1 MNSNY
6 LQSKDVHFKNIFE
19 ISFEVLNIQPF
30 IWMICERGKWEGKQ
44 MELWQLFIRY
54 GCHCPGRD
62 TTSRLYQT
70 VAGYKLQKCDK
81 QYTSQIWKFHPG
93 LRHYGSF
100 AYVTISREIKM
111 VNYFWLKLLIEN
123 VQWQNFDCISVS
135 CIRCRMQKKCCFVIG
150 PEIL

>member
-1 MNSNY
+1 MSILIIFLKFLLKFWISNPW
-6 LQSKDVHFKNIFE
+6 FE
-19 ISFEVLNIQPF
+19 WFVNEVN
-30 IWMICERGKWEGKQ
+30 EKANKWNFDNFLSGMAAIVLAETQHLGSIR
-44 MELWQLFIRY
+44 LWQATNYRNV
-54 GCHCPGRD
+54 
-62 TTSRLYQT
+62 TNNTS
-70 VAGYKLQKCDK
+70 
-81 QYTSQIWKFHPG
+81 SQIWKFHPG

-150 PEIL
+150 PDIV

>member
-1 MNSNY
+1 
-6 LQSKDVHFKNIFE
+6 
-19 ISFEVLNIQPF
+19 
-30 IWMICERGKWEGKQ
+30 MICERGKWEGKQ

-135 CIRCRMQKKCCFVIG
+135 CIRCRMQKKCDCNWTWNCVATKLFQWTVNSSTTDPDNFAIQNK
-150 PEIL
+150 PKISIC